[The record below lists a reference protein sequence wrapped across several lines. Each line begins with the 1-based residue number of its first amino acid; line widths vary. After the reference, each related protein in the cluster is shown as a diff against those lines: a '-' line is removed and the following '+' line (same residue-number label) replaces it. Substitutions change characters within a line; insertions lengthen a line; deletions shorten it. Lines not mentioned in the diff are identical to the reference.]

1 MIINVDE
8 QETVINF
15 GRTDDNIILYT
26 SDKTWMTKMDKLVNL
41 NPDSFSVIE
50 ETEVSKR
57 YSFPKSLLTIRS
69 KKRILS
75 DEQKEKM
82 REHMNAV
89 NHGKHTA

>member
-15 GRTDDNIILYT
+15 GRTDDNVILYT
-26 SDKTWMTKMDKLVNL
+26 SDKTWMTKMDKLVDL

-57 YSFPKSLLTIRS
+57 YSFPKSLLTIR
-69 KKRILS
+69 KGKMNLTEEQRQARI
-75 DEQKEKM
+75 DRMKM
-82 REHMNAV
+82 VKGIA
-89 NHGKHTA
+89 